1 MVAIHRKDLH
11 VDLQRSESVAS
22 TAGGGLPFDEIVRAH
37 APYVWRVLRSLGV
50 PEHDVE
56 DLSQETFLVV
66 HRTLERFEG
75 RSKLRTWIYGIALR
89 VASDYRAKAHRKRE
103 VPSERPPDTHVAATQ
118 EADLAQKQALSQ
130 LEALLA
136 RLPEER
142 RQVFVLYEVEQLT
155 MREVAEI
162 VGCPLTTAYSRY
174 HAARSAIDL
183 ELQLQRGG
191 GHA

>member
-11 VDLQRSESVAS
+11 FDLPRSEDVTS
-22 TAGGGLPFDEIVRAH
+22 TAGGGLPFEEIVRTH

-66 HRTLERFEG
+66 HRTLARFEG

-103 VPSERPPDTHVAATQ
+103 VPSELPPETHVAASQ

-130 LEALLA
+130 LEAMLA
-136 RLPEER
+136 KLPEER

-174 HAARSAIDL
+174 HAARSTIDA
-183 ELQLQRGG
+183 ELQRGSS
-191 GHA
+191 HA